1 MLRSDRMTKARK
13 LLGAA
18 LELPPRA
25 RGRLIGS
32 LIDSL
37 DGPPDA
43 DAAASWDREVNRRL
57 NALDA
62 GKAPTVPWAE
72 VDRGFRARRRG
83 SRQR

>member
-1 MLRSDRMTKARK
+1 MTKARK
-13 LLGAA
+13 LLDAA
-18 LELPPRA
+18 LELPPRT

-43 DAAASWDREVNRRL
+43 DAAATWDREISRRL

-62 GKAPTVPWAE
+62 GKAPTVPWTE

>member
-1 MLRSDRMTKARK
+1 MTKARK
-13 LLGAA
+13 LLDAA

-43 DAAASWDREVNRRL
+43 DAAATWDREINRRL

-83 SRQR
+83 NRRR